1 MSELRF
7 GGHMIGEPIGGGA
20 HSSVFR
26 AAQEGTGRTVAI
38 KALKLDVSPTSSF
51 GAEVEREARVLTRLA
66 HPSIVMLLDHG
77 RAPSGRPFM
86 VLEYVDGWT
95 LAELLAKRPRGLEPE
110 VALAIASEV
119 GAALDHA
126 HRRGVVHRDVAPTNI
141 LLSRDGDVKLI
152 DFGQAQLEGAEP
164 DDEVTH
170 SGRMAEPLGAAL
182 GTPAYCSPEQILG
195 DFVDGRSD
203 LFSLGAVLY
212 EMLCG
217 ARPFDPPGGGK
228 AKVSVAQRVRREPPT
243 PLRAHAPETP
253 RALERIVTRLL
264 EKSPSDRYPS
274 AGVAV
279 EKLRTALRTTTRD
292 APSEIVRGALASGGL
307 LPKEAARRPAPR
319 TTGATRKAAAGFAA
333 ILAFFAIGG
342 VLIRRAD
349 SSVSPLA
356 RARETAPSERGGLRV
371 LASPWADVAVDGAH
385 VETTPFAKPVSLSP
399 GKHWVRLTHPDA
411 PPVERDVT
419 IVRGEVST
427 LEVVMDLKPLS
438 DAGRDA
444 R

>member
-1 MSELRF
+1 MSEIRF
-7 GGHMIGEPIGGGA
+7 GGHVIGEALGGGA

-38 KALKLDVSPTSSF
+38 KALKLDVAATSSF
-51 GAEVEREARVLTRLA
+51 GAEVEREAKVLAKLA

-77 RAPSGRPFM
+77 RTPSGRPFM
-86 VLEYVDGWT
+86 VLEHVDGFT
-95 LAELLAKRPRGLEPE
+95 LAELLAKRPRGLGPE

-126 HRRGVVHRDVAPTNI
+126 HRRGVVHRDVAPTNV
-141 LLSRDGDVKLI
+141 LLSRDGAVKLI

-164 DDEVTH
+164 DEEITV

-212 EMLCG
+212 EMLSG
-217 ARPFDPPGGGK
+217 ARPFDPPGGAK
-228 AKVSVAQRVRREPPT
+228 AKASVAQRVRRDPPT
-243 PLRAHAPETP
+243 PLRNHAPDTP
-253 RALERIVTRLL
+253 RAVERIVTRLL
-264 EKSPSDRYPS
+264 EKSPADRYAS

-279 EKLRTALRTTTRD
+279 EKLRAALRTTTRD
-292 APSEIVRGALASGGL
+292 DPAEIIRGALASAGL
-307 LPKEAARRPAPR
+307 LPKEAARRAAPPA
-319 TTGATRKAAAGFAA
+319 TGATRKAAAGFAA
-333 ILAFFAIGG
+333 ILVLFTVGG
-342 VLIRRAD
+342 ALIRRSE
-349 SSVSPLA
+349 SSASPLA
-356 RARETAPSERGGLRV
+356 RAREAAPSERGGLRV

-385 VETTPFAKPVSLSP
+385 VETTPFAKPISLSP

-411 PPVERDVT
+411 PPAERDVT

-427 LEVVMDLKPLS
+427 LEVVMDLRPLS